1 MARLLR
7 DMNEPEMRHYFNL
20 VGRATESILPED
32 ARKFVLLV
40 FDDPGLGQYVG
51 NCERSDIIKA
61 LRETADRLEAK
72 EDIPR

>member
-1 MARLLR
+1 MAKLLR

-20 VGRATESILPED
+20 LARATESVLPED

-40 FDDPGLGQYVG
+40 FDDPGLCQYVG
-51 NCERSDIIKA
+51 NVERADVIKA
-61 LRETADRLEAK
+61 MRETANRLESN